1 MYDTEDRL
9 PLCSSEEMWAKPDTF
24 AIKEK
29 GKARAKRV
37 LNSEEEAREYIG
49 DNKNLA
55 IEFRKGE
62 RTRCEGY
69 CAVSEYCDQFKGWRR
84 T

>member
-1 MYDTEDRL
+1 
-9 PLCSSEEMWAKPDTF
+9 MWNNDGY
-24 AIKEK
+24 IK
-29 GKARAKRV
+29 
-37 LNSEEEAREYIG
+37 YIG
-49 DNKNLA
+49 DNKDLA

-69 CAVSEYCDQFKGWRR
+69 CAVSEYCDQFNGWRK